1 VNQNLNRMPYYSDG
15 GTSADRPG
23 PGVEPSVTLSR
34 ADLSI
39 LIAAERRLAV
49 ALARPAE
56 VMRFFL
62 LAVEEAATL
71 LRVDR
76 AHLCLIDSEDPGL
89 LRVVAGT
96 GLMAEDEGELLPVE
110 ASFEGRV
117 FQAQSAVR
125 TNDLDGEP
133 DLYRPRRYA
142 RRGGPAVAVPL
153 RVRNQTIGV
162 LLVARDVG
170 HAPFLERDAEL
181 LLEFATPVGAAIEA
195 MRQFDATR
203 RSRESVDAWT
213 RERGLRRWLERYEAV
228 AAARVELIFRLD
240 REGGMEWG
248 GSTRPLFGREPE
260 EFAPTV
266 DDLVGRIAAE
276 DGENVRRAL
285 HSLINPAGP
294 RTISVSCGIVLAE
307 GSIQQARLKAW
318 RLQDGEEIVG
328 VVLPA
333 TKPEVPAV
341 EPVRVENGTEGI
353 VRALRHQ
360 INNPLAAVMGRAQ
373 LMIREDVVQREPMLR
388 QSVETILFESERIN
402 RFVQQLQEADGLSRL
417 KEPLPGE
424 FPDRGW

>member
-1 VNQNLNRMPYYSDG
+1 MPYYSDG
-15 GTSADRPG
+15 STTTDRSG
-23 PGVEPSVTLSR
+23 PGMEPSVTLSR

-39 LIAAERRLAV
+39 LLAAERRLAV

-62 LAVEEAATL
+62 LAVEEAAAL

-89 LRVVAGT
+89 LRVMAGT
-96 GLMAEDEGELLPVE
+96 GRMAEDEGELLPVE
-110 ASFEGRV
+110 GSFEGRV
-117 FQAQSAVR
+117 FQSHDAVR
-125 TNDLDGEP
+125 TADLDREP
-133 DLYRPRRYA
+133 DLYRPRHDT
-142 RRGGPAVAVPL
+142 RRAGPAVAVPL
-153 RVRNQTIGV
+153 RVRNQAIGV
-162 LLVARDVG
+162 LLAGRDVG

-181 LLEFATPVGAAIEA
+181 LLEFATPVSAAIEA
-195 MRQFDATR
+195 MRQFDSTR

-213 RERGLRRWLERYEAV
+213 REKGLRAWLHRYEAL
-228 AAARVELIFRLD
+228 AAARVELAFRLG
-240 REGGMEWG
+240 ENGGMEWG
-248 GSTRPLFGREPE
+248 GSTGPLFGIEPA
-260 EFAPTV
+260 EFAPSV
-266 DDLVGRIAAE
+266 DDLVERISAA

-294 RTISVSCGIVLAE
+294 RTVSVSCGIVLAD
-307 GSIQQARLKAW
+307 GSEQQARLKAW
-318 RLQDGEEIVG
+318 RLHDGGEIVG
-328 VVLPA
+328 VMMPA
-333 TKPEVPAV
+333 TRPDGPAAETV
-341 EPVRVENGTEGI
+341 QVENGAEGI

-402 RFVQQLQEADGLSRL
+402 RFVQQLQSTEGLSRL
-417 KEPLPGE
+417 SEPLPGE